1 MLLFVGTTSSRA
13 AVLDGLVAYR
23 VIYYLLPFGVGVI
36 LLAGHEAVRRAHV
49 FRRVGR
55 TLDRI
60 APAIVP
66 QALAFMTF
74 AAGAVLLL
82 SGATPALAS
91 RLGFLGDLIGLPVIE
106 MSHFTGSLVGVG
118 LLLLARGL
126 QLRLDAA
133 YVLTCVLLG
142 VGILASLLKGFDYE
156 EACVLTGALT
166 MLLPCRRHFYRRASL
181 LSEPFSGPWL
191 AAVALVVI
199 GTGWLMALSFE
210 HVEYGPYLWWQ
221 FELFAGAPRALR
233 AAAGVLGVLAAY
245 GAAHLLH
252 PSAPEPHPPTEEEMT
267 AVREIVATS
276 PATNANL
283 AFLGDKLFLLN
294 DTRSAFV
301 MYGLEGRSWIAMSD
315 PVGAAPACRELAW
328 EFYEL
333 ADRHAGWPVFY
344 EVSDAMLP
352 LYLDL
357 GLALLKLGEEAR
369 VFLPEFSLEGGARK
383 ALRQTHH
390 RLERSG
396 CVTEIV
402 PPGAIA
408 ALLPE
413 LRRISDAWLVA
424 KKTREKGFSLGS
436 FVPEYVQRLP
446 VAVVRLQGRIVAFA
460 NLWLGAPQTELSVD
474 LMRHA
479 DDGPPGVMDF
489 LFVELM
495 QWGKAQGY
503 QWFNLG
509 MAPLSGF
516 EQRALA
522 PLWNKVGAFV
532 FRHGDAFYNFQGLR
546 QYKEKFDPQ
555 WTARYLASPGGVALP
570 IILANVASL
579 VSRGLSGVV
588 TK

>member
-1 MLLFVGTTSSRA
+1 
-13 AVLDGLVAYR
+13 
-23 VIYYLLPFGVGVI
+23 VIYYLLPFALGVV

-49 FRRVGR
+49 FRRLGQ
-55 TLDRI
+55 TLDRV

-82 SGATPALAS
+82 SGATPALES
-91 RLGFLGDLIGLPVIE
+91 RLGFLADLIGLPLIE
-106 MSHFTGSLVGVG
+106 MSHFTGSLAGVG

-133 YVLTCVLLG
+133 YLLTGALLG
-142 VGILASLLKGFDYE
+142 VGIVASLLKGFDYE
-156 EACVLTGALT
+156 EALVLTAALA

-181 LSEPFSGPWL
+181 LSEPLTGPWI

-199 GTGWLMALSFE
+199 GTAWLMLLSFQ

-221 FELFAGAPRALR
+221 FELLAGAPRALR
-233 AAAGVLGVLAAY
+233 ATAGVVGVLAAY
-245 GAAHLLH
+245 GAARLLY
-252 PSAPEPHPPTEEEMT
+252 PAAPEPHAATADELAAVEE
-267 AVREIVATS
+267 VVATS
-276 PATNANL
+276 PVTSAHL
-283 AFLGDKLFLLN
+283 ALLGDKLFLLN
-294 DTRSAFV
+294 DTRSAFI
-301 MYGLEGRSWIAMSD
+301 MYGLEGRSWIAMGD
-315 PVGAAPACRELAW
+315 PVGAAAGCRELAW

-344 EVSDAMLP
+344 EVSEAMLP

-369 VFLPEFSLEGGARK
+369 VFLPDFSLEGGPRK
-383 ALRQTHH
+383 SLRQTHH
-390 RLERSG
+390 RLERTG

-402 PPGAIA
+402 PPAGVA

-413 LRRISDAWLVA
+413 LQGVSDAWLLD
-424 KKTREKGFSLGS
+424 KNTREKSFSLGS
-436 FVPEYVQRLP
+436 FEPEYLRRLP
-446 VAVVRLQGRIVAFA
+446 VAVVRVEGRIVAFA
-460 NLWLGAPQTELSVD
+460 NLWLGAPATEMSVD
-474 LMRHA
+474 LMRHTA
-479 DDGPPGVMDF
+479 DAPPGVMDY
-489 LFVELM
+489 LFVDLM

-532 FRHGDAFYNFQGLR
+532 FRYGDAFYNFQGLR

-555 WTARYLASPGGVALP
+555 WTTRYVASPGGVALP
-570 IILANVASL
+570 VILANVAAL
-579 VSRGLSGVV
+579 VSRGLGGVV
-588 TK
+588 AK